1 MSDDEAVLRI
11 QLAYP
16 KIYLACHKQHQNAR
30 TTPHGLSPR
39 DSSLLAHLDPV
50 HPVEQAEL
58 GRHLGLA
65 KSTLSEAMAWLVE
78 CGFALRAKA
87 ENGRGQAFL
96 LSAKGVEAVSESSVL
111 ESSALAR
118 LVAALG
124 DARDAAIAGLER
136 IAATAAA
143 LEDEREPRSA
153 ESEPRNAETEP
164 RGAKPERQSAALQAR
179 SADPV

>member
-143 LEDEREPRSA
+143 LEDEREPRST
-153 ESEPRNAETEP
+153 ESEPRNAEPEP

>member
-50 HPVEQAEL
+50 RPVEQAEL

-111 ESSALAR
+111 ERSALAR

-124 DARDAAIAGLER
+124 DARDSAIAGLER
-136 IAATAAA
+136 IAATAVA

-153 ESEPRNAETEP
+153 E
-164 RGAKPERQSAALQAR
+164 
-179 SADPV
+179 PV

>member
-143 LEDEREPRSA
+143 LEDEREPRST